1 MFRIAVCDDHVQI
14 CTEIETIIRD
24 SKKLK
29 SYDIEIDIFH
39 SGESLLGYIE
49 RNHNFDLLL
58 LDIELQLMNGVEVGR
73 KIREDQK
80 DEITQILYISSKQ
93 SYAMELFDNR
103 PLSFLIKPI
112 DKDKLIHLIYTLSIS
127 VGSIII
133 IILAYLSDYSDKSTL
148 AIVSVL
154 LYINI
159 MVFYLYDVVNKYYS
173 NLLEIQLLEKQ
184 NSIYKNQI
192 DIISD
197 TQKEIKIMKHDM
209 KNHML
214 SFVSMLKKEQTFKAL
229 DYVYNI
235 LDSIN
240 ASGNFV
246 DTGNTE
252 IDSLLN
258 YKILEAKKNQISVN
272 TSIIIPDKLNIKSL
286 DISAIIGNL
295 IDNSIEAV
303 KKCDDKKIDI
313 SIELERGILYITIKN
328 PYKGKIKKKT
338 ADI

>member
-112 DKDKLIHLIYTLSIS
+112 DKDKLIHLIERAINISNISCSHFEFKQNGLIKQIMYKDIIYFSSKDKKIHMISIEGEKIFYGKLDEVEKILPDEVFIRIHKSIIINYEYISIASYDKIQLTTGEVLSIS
-127 VGSIII
+127 QRYRSI
-133 IILAYLSDYSDKSTL
+133 
-148 AIVSVL
+148 VR
-154 LYINI
+154 
-159 MVFYLYDVVNKYYS
+159 
-173 NLLEIQLLEKQ
+173 E
-184 NSIYKNQI
+184 
-192 DIISD
+192 
-197 TQKEIKIMKHDM
+197 
-209 KNHML
+209 
-214 SFVSMLKKEQTFKAL
+214 
-229 DYVYNI
+229 
-235 LDSIN
+235 
-240 ASGNFV
+240 
-246 DTGNTE
+246 
-252 IDSLLN
+252 
-258 YKILEAKKNQISVN
+258 
-272 TSIIIPDKLNIKSL
+272 KLNKSRR
-286 DISAIIGNL
+286 S
-295 IDNSIEAV
+295 
-303 KKCDDKKIDI
+303 
-313 SIELERGILYITIKN
+313 RR
-328 PYKGKIKKKT
+328 
-338 ADI
+338 